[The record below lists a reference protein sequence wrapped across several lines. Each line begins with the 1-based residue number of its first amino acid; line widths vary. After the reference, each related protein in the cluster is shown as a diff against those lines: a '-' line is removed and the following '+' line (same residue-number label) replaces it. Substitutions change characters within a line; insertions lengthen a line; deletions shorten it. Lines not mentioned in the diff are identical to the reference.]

1 MDDAFHTDSC
11 TVPLPLNKIA
21 KMQWLE
27 EKCKCWMFIK
37 NYQKLILILH
47 CIACEP
53 VYFTLIWP
61 QCKSLLLLFF
71 SLQFNQHTLNDL
83 TYKCTPQE
91 RFNHNAFSMY
101 VLTELQKTK
110 KKVFTFRRK
119 KKKKIN
125 KTDSICV
132 LWCSHNI
139 YTIVFIKPSEC
150 CC

>member
-1 MDDAFHTDSC
+1 
-11 TVPLPLNKIA
+11 
-21 KMQWLE
+21 
-27 EKCKCWMFIK
+27 MFIK

-83 TYKCTPQE
+83 TYKCTPEE

-110 KKVFTFRRK
+110 KKSVHISKEK
-119 KKKKIN
+119 KKKK
-125 KTDSICV
+125 S
-132 LWCSHNI
+132 
-139 YTIVFIKPSEC
+139 IKPIQFVFYGAATTYTLLCLSSQVNVAVNRLE
-150 CC
+150 